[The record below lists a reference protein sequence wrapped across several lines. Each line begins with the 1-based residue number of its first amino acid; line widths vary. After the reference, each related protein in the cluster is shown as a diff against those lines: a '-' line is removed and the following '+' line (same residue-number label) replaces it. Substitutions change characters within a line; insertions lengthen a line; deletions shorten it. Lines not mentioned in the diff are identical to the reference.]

1 MPSRNANS
9 RSSDERTAS
18 LTALAAYAEDF
29 RAAVVEEIALGGVTA
44 LRSRRVRRRTR
55 WP

>member
-1 MPSRNANS
+1 MPSREANS

-29 RAAVVEEIALGGVTA
+29 RAAIVEEIALAGMNRIA
-44 LRSRRVRRRTR
+44 IKARKEED
-55 WP
+55 